1 MLPKPRGYPHELS
14 NTSITYKRLLFW
26 ETAKMGDLLQSCT
39 IFAPKSLLKN
49 QTHGRLRVA
58 LSVSCVWWT
67 QWRNPS
73 GKMDPWFSRGEGRGS
88 VFLFKKGFQSFAHN
102 FWIDHYICIIIDIY
116 IHTCSYTEFFL
127 KFSSMAFSNP
137 WTWVTHSP
145 EIRPLWIQQYWRTKS
160 SRLKFCRDGFLKK
173 KHTSSGPVL

>member
-1 MLPKPRGYPHELS
+1 MNSPTHLR
-14 NTSITYKRLLFW
+14 TYKRLLFW

-88 VFLFKKGFQSFAHN
+88 VFLFLKRVSKVMQIFFGLTIMFN
-102 FWIDHYICIIIDIY
+102 WNYIYIQ
-116 IHTCSYTEFFL
+116 IHTCNYTEFFL

-145 EIRPLWIQQYWRTKS
+145 ETHTKS
-160 SRLKFCRDGFLKK
+160 SHLLASKGLKFCRDGFLKK